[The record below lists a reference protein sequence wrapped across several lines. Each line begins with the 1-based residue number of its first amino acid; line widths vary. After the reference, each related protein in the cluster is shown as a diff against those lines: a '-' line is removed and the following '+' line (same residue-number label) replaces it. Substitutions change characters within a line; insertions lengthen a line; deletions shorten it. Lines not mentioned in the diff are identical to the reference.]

1 MINSSSS
8 TDRPSKTAVLYTKVR
23 RGPTLGLVTLGL
35 GRPRLFFSDRP
46 VLARG
51 KTCILLVCVCN
62 KKIWLVNRARHLES
76 ADRKLKI
83 DGRAATQCTD
93 YNNCVLSKI
102 KTSNWRTG
110 FFESE
115 FTTVGRKSLV
125 FSRTKVEK
133 NRI

>member
-83 DGRAATQCTD
+83 DGRAATQCTA
-93 YNNCVLSKI
+93 
-102 KTSNWRTG
+102 
-110 FFESE
+110 
-115 FTTVGRKSLV
+115 TTTAYYRKSKRV
-125 FSRTKVEK
+125 IDERDSSKVNSPPSVAKVWFLAEQK
-133 NRI
+133 